1 MSKEGNVDA
10 AGCGGSS
17 LPEGGTEHEVAAQ
30 DQTQRRLAHVKWLE
44 LFFKTF
50 RDQNNATALGSD
62 CCALVKML
70 GLDAQNFTNM
80 SELLAEADEE
90 DEDWNDMY
98 KTAVDTEIDTVH
110 AELAAGLTKD
120 GGSPATVT
128 FDIGVLKEIRQKM
141 IAYLE
146 DESKDEDSK
155 KRWKEYE
162 QWCNGLLDVRTKEKE
177 VEMVKAVKGSI
188 A

>member
-10 AGCGGSS
+10 AGCGGSC
-17 LPEGGTEHEVAAQ
+17 LPEGGTEYEVAAQ
-30 DQTQRRLAHVKWLE
+30 DQTQSRLAHVKWLD
-44 LFFKTF
+44 LFFETF
-50 RDQNNATALGSD
+50 RGKSNAIALGSD
-62 CCALVKML
+62 GCALVKML

-98 KTAVDTEIDTVH
+98 ETAVDTEIDTVH

-120 GGSPATVT
+120 GGSPSSVT

-141 IAYLE
+141 IAYFE

-155 KRWKEYE
+155 TRWKNMT
-162 QWCNGLLDVRTKEKE
+162 NGAMDCLTYGLKR
-177 VEMVKAVKGSI
+177 MISRW
-188 A
+188 